1 MNSECEIN
9 TVKCNHKLWIQ
20 SFTCLGRIT
29 NRAAV
34 NTVSITAKLYYVCTS
49 KMIYVQYQV

>member
-1 MNSECEIN
+1 MNSECEKN